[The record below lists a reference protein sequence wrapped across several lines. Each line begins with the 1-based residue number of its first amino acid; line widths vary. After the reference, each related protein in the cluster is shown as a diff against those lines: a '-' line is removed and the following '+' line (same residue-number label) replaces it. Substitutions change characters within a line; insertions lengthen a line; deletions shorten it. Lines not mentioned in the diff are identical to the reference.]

1 MMKNYKKRAHIITQ
15 ILLTVNI
22 ILLSI
27 FNGYASRKSN
37 VNSFRINETSET
49 YGALSFVS
57 SNPTSGA
64 TGIARGANIVLTFN
78 EAVATGTVD
87 ATNIKVSG
95 NLTGLIAASFSG
107 GGTTQ
112 VTINPTTDFKP
123 GELITV
129 TLTSGLQSLSTNED
143 LTNPYTIQFTV
154 SATNNIYLTEKI
166 QEESS
171 IKIGSIKKC
180 KSIYPV
186 DMDNDGDI
194 DIVAISEDGTD
205 NVIPAL
211 RNFVVWYENTGLVDV
226 GGGVLEPSFTIHQ
239 IDINVVRSISGAHSV
254 FATDLNEDGH
264 MDILVSSWNLSTSI
278 SSRLY
283 ILNDGNNNFNLSDN
297 QYFNSPSPDK
307 TRSRSVAAADM
318 NNDGH
323 MDMISFWG
331 DVNFNSNSIGVHS
344 NVATNGYSSLN
355 RSITTGSG
363 FWGLYTADVNSDGY
377 LDVVSS
383 TWPNSNRISYH
394 LNNGDGSF
402 ALEND
407 IDIVAAKPR
416 GVSSIDVDGDGDLDI
431 IAAAVDNNAIYWY
444 ENTGTP
450 SSPNF
455 VRRTID
461 SNLTKAQELHASD
474 IDGDGDIDITAVGNS
489 FGVKVYVNNG
499 DKTFDIRV
507 VSNTTA
513 ADMNSRNV
521 KTADLDG
528 DGDLDIITAVTG
540 DFGGVYWYKNGSNIP
555 LSFVSSTP
563 ANAATNVTNT
573 TIVLNFDEKVK
584 ASTINDT
591 NITVSG
597 NISGTVA
604 GTFSGQDTNQVTF
617 TPTGGNLP
625 YNEVITVTITN
636 GLTSLTGDILSNPT
650 SFTFTTAV
658 EPLSFLSMNPADNA
672 LEVAVDVPIVLNFDT
687 KVLGSTINATN
698 IAVSGSTSGTV
709 AGTFSGQGTTQIT
722 FTPDSDFNYSEVI
735 TVTLT
740 NGLTSLTGGVL
751 SNPTSSLT
759 FTIQAQQILVSPKVF
774 LQGPYDT
781 TSDLM
786 KDDLRV
792 VGVIPTTSPYA
803 DGLTANASVF
813 TATGGD
819 AIVDWVYVE
828 LRDKTDIAA
837 IIASTSAFVQRDGDV
852 VGIDGTSPVEFTVGS
867 DSYYVSIS
875 HRNHLDIAT
884 DAVVSL
890 NSASTTAVDM
900 TLVNNLRG
908 TTNAVKLLEI
918 GVYGMFSGDVNNDG
932 SVLTTDY
939 NQTIGS
945 LNSSGYL
952 LHDADMNGTV
962 LTTDL
967 SLFIIT
973 SLNAGRQY

>member
-1 MMKNYKKRAHIITQ
+1 MMKNYKKRVNIITQ

-22 ILLSI
+22 IFLSV
-27 FNGYASRKSN
+27 FNGFANGKS
-37 VNSFRINETSET
+37 NETSEN

-57 SNPTSGA
+57 SNPVSGA

-78 EAVATGTVD
+78 EAVASSTVN

-95 NLTGLIAASFSG
+95 NLTGVIAASFSG

-112 VTINPTTDFKP
+112 ITINPTTDFKP

-129 TLTSGLQSLSTNED
+129 TLVSGLQSLSTNEG
-143 LTNPYTIQFTV
+143 LTNPYTIQFTAI
-154 SATNNIYLTEKI
+154 ATNNIYLSEKI

-180 KSIYPV
+180 KSIYPA

-194 DIVAISEDGTD
+194 DIVAVSEDGAD
-205 NVIPAL
+205 NDDASVI
-211 RNFVVWYENTGLVDV
+211 NKYVVWYENTGLVDV
-226 GGGVLEPSFTIHQ
+226 GGGVLEPNFTIHR
-239 IDINVVRSISGAHSV
+239 IPLILSISGAHSV
-254 FATDLNEDGH
+254 VATDVNEDGH
-264 MDILVSSWNLSTSI
+264 MDILVSGWNLLTVAP
-278 SSRLY
+278 SRLY
-283 ILNDGNNNFNLSDN
+283 ILNDGNNDFSVSGNQFFNPT
-297 QYFNSPSPDK
+297 NSEK
-307 TRSRSVAAADM
+307 LRSRSIAAADM

-331 DVNFNSNSIGVHS
+331 DDNFNSNSIAVHS
-344 NVATNGYSSLN
+344 NIGTNGYTGLN
-355 RSITTGSG
+355 RSITSSQG
-363 FWGLYTADVNSDGY
+363 FWGLYTADINSDGY

-383 TWPNSNRISYH
+383 IWPNSNRVSYH

-407 IDIVAAKPR
+407 IDIALSKPR
-416 GVSSIDVDGDGDLDI
+416 GVSSIDLDGDGDLDI
-431 IAAAVDNNAIYWY
+431 IAAAVDNNSIFWY

-450 SSPNF
+450 STPNF
-455 VRRTID
+455 VKRTID
-461 SNLTKAQELHASD
+461 DTLTSAQELHASD
-474 IDGDGDIDITAVGNS
+474 IDGDGDIDITAVGNF
-489 FGVKVYVNNG
+489 FGVKIYVNNG

-507 VSNTTA
+507 VANTTPV
-513 ADMNSRNV
+513 DIKSRNV
-521 KTADLDG
+521 KTVDLDG
-528 DGDLDIITAVTG
+528 DGDLDIITTVTG
-540 DFGGVYWYKNGSNIP
+540 DNGGVFWYKNGSNIP

-563 ANAATNVTNT
+563 ADAATNVTNT

-584 ASTINDT
+584 ASTINNT

-597 NISGTVA
+597 SISGTVA
-604 GTFSGQDTNQVTF
+604 GSFSGQDTNEVTF

-636 GLTSLTGDILSNPT
+636 GLTSLTDDVLSNPT
-650 SFTFTTAV
+650 SFTFTTAI

-672 LEVAVDVPIVLNFDT
+672 VGVAVDVPIVLNFDAN
-687 KVLGSTINATN
+687 VLGSTINATN
-698 IAVSGSTSGTV
+698 IAVSGSSSGTI
-709 AGTFSGQGTTQIT
+709 AGTFSGQGTAQVT
-722 FTPDSDFNYSEVI
+722 FTPNSDFNYSEVI

-740 NGLTSLTGGVL
+740 NGLTSFTGGAL

-759 FTIQAQQILVSPKVF
+759 FTTELQQILVSPKVF

-792 VGVIPTTSPYA
+792 AGVIPTTSPYLDA
-803 DGLTANASVF
+803 LTANASVF
-813 TATGGD
+813 TTTGNN
-819 AIVDWVYVE
+819 AIVDWVYVQ
-828 LRDKTDIAA
+828 LRDKTDIAT

-852 VGIDGTSPVEFTVGS
+852 VGVDGASPVEFTVGS
-867 DSYYVSIS
+867 DNYYVSIS
-875 HRNHLDIAT
+875 HRNHIDIAT
-884 DAVVSL
+884 DATVSL
-890 NSASTTAVDM
+890 SASTTVVDM

-908 TTNAVKLLEI
+908 TINAVKLLET
-918 GVYGMFSGDVNNDG
+918 GVYGMFSGDVNNDA

-939 NQTIGS
+939 NQTIGF

-952 LHDADMNGTV
+952 SHDADMNGTV

-973 SLNAGRQY
+973 SLNAGRQF